1 MLSMTEL
8 AIDLWSDRRRARL
21 MRLCAR
27 LAGDRDAAEDLAQ
40 ETLLEAWRNVHK
52 LEDPAGVD
60 RWLAA
65 IARHVCLRWLRS
77 RSREPARAPEAVGA
91 ALADPRADLE
101 LELERSELSEV
112 VDRALGLIAADA
124 REVLLRRYV

>member
-1 MLSMTEL
+1 MLSMTKL

-52 LEDPAGVD
+52 LHDPAGAD
-60 RWLAA
+60 AWLAA
-65 IARHVCLRWLRS
+65 IARNVCRRW
-77 RSREPARAPEAVGA
+77 ARRCGRDA
-91 ALADPRADLE
+91 ALAEAVEADAATTPDESDLE
-101 LELERSELSEV
+101 IELEP
-112 VDRALGLIAADA
+112 
-124 REVLLRRYV
+124 